1 MKLVTLKVGWKDIRK
16 RSANI
21 DLMVVY
27 GKLKWIYKLDDDEI
41 NKIIYDSGVDSE
53 LTVALPVYNSKKI
66 AWMAIESLCSQ
77 INVDFNW
84 ELIVYEEIH
93 SESVFPNLIYDYFE

>member
-27 GKLKWIYKLDDDEI
+27 GKLKWIYKLEDDEI
-41 NKIIYDSGVDSE
+41 NKIISIYPFDKKKLNKHHRNYIPLHRKDFDNNINKLIMKDDNE
-53 LTVALPVYNSKKI
+53 LMN
-66 AWMAIESLCSQ
+66 
-77 INVDFNW
+77 
-84 ELIVYEEIH
+84 
-93 SESVFPNLIYDYFE
+93 